1 MDRVPGRDTRSAT
14 SRQRQ
19 TSYGWGKRT
28 LKETDALGCL
38 LHDAAYVL
46 GDVSVAALPVL
57 LYTTVMT
64 EIGHFNAGSAMFVA
78 WLATVAVGA
87 VIRGGWVLPLAT
99 EVPGWV
105 SMTPA
110 LFAVRIV
117 YFNCALAAAAFGG
130 AALATAV
137 GVPPASMVLA
147 VLVAAVATMLFPAV
161 AEAFYRRY
169 GR

>member
-14 SRQRQ
+14 SRRRQ
-19 TSYGWGKRT
+19 TSYGWGERT

-57 LYTTVMT
+57 VYTVVTT
-64 EIGHFNAGSAMFVA
+64 EIGYFDAGSALFVA
-78 WLATVAVGA
+78 WLATVAVGT
-87 VIRGGWVLPLAT
+87 VIRGGWILPLAT

-105 SMTPA
+105 SMTPS
-110 LFAVRIV
+110 LFALRAA

-130 AALATAV
+130 VALAVAG
-137 GVPPASMVLA
+137 GVPPVSMVVA
-147 VLVAAVATMLFPAV
+147 GLVAVVATLLFPAV
-161 AEAFYRRY
+161 AEAFYRKL
-169 GR
+169 